1 MTMTAKQTR
10 QTSTGRML
18 NLLTSKL
25 NAEMNRRLQ
34 PHGLSLPDFAIL
46 MTLLELEDQ
55 TQTELGKKTAIAA
68 HGTTRSIDA
77 LEALGLVERR
87 ADPTSRRSRRIFLT
101 KKGRQIGPE
110 LFHIVA
116 EVNAWLMAGLDAPEK
131 QAFAATLA
139 KIL

>member
-1 MTMTAKQTR
+1 MTLTAKQTR
-10 QTSTGRML
+10 ETSIGRML
-18 NLLTSKL
+18 NVLTRKL
-25 NAEMNRRLQ
+25 CTEMNQRLA
-34 PHGLSLPDFAIL
+34 PLGLSLPEFAIL

-55 TQTELGKKTAIAA
+55 TQAELGKKTAIPA

-87 ADPTSRRSRRIFLT
+87 ADPTSRRNRRIFLT
-101 KKGRQIGPE
+101 EKGRQIGPE
-110 LFHIVA
+110 LFTLVA
-116 EVNAWLMAGLDAPEK
+116 EMNAWLMDGIDPAET